1 MCTIMLR
8 TALLALALV
17 LVDAGAAGT
26 APVRFSLADT
36 CSPRWGHGSAD
47 SALLPSS
54 LRLRGGAAALSK
66 QLKQQFQELSKQ
78 PETFSAEQPGEHAG
92 REDKHVPTITVTDT
106 GLTVTVNHVV

>member
-1 MCTIMLR
+1 MLR

-26 APVRFSLADT
+26 AAPVRLSLAD
-36 CSPRWGHGSAD
+36 CSPRWGRGSAA
-47 SALLPSS
+47 SVLPSA

-78 PETFSAEQPGEHAG
+78 PETFSAEQPGEHSG
-92 REDKHVPTITVTDT
+92 REDTHVPTITVTDT